1 MTFLSIQEAITRG
14 SGKVA
19 VRGWVYRERGSN
31 QLKFIVLRDS
41 TNIIQCVLERGRFE
55 KEWSEIDKI
64 QVEASMEMEGVI
76 KEDKRAP
83 SGYEISVESFKVVG
97 GSDTFPIT
105 KDQSPEFLL
114 DVRHLAIRSRRYSAI
129 FKVKNTILQAF
140 RNYYLNDGYFEWT
153 PPIFQPNQCEGGSTL
168 FEVKYY
174 KEKLFMTQ
182 SWQLYG
188 ESGIFGL
195 EKLFTISPCFRA
207 EKSKTSRHLSE
218 FWMAEME
225 AAWMQLPQLIES
237 VEGCLAFIVKEVVE
251 KNEEELKLLGQD
263 VDKLRKITVPFPRIT
278 YKDALKLLK
287 EKENVEVPFGK
298 DLRTV
303 EDDLIVKHFDK
314 PVIVTN
320 YPKAIMAFYKPA
332 DPKDPETALCLDV
345 LAPEGYGEIV
355 GGSQRDIDIESLKKA
370 LIDMGEKPEHYEW
383 YFDSRRY
390 GSVPHSGYGMGV
402 ERVVAWLCKL
412 DNIKDAIP
420 FPRTMLRW
428 KP

>member
-1 MTFLSIQEAITRG
+1 MSFKSIQEAIQQG

-19 VRGWVYRERGSN
+19 IRGWVYRERGSN

-41 TNIIQCVLERGRFE
+41 TNIIQCVLERTKFE
-55 KEWSEIDKI
+55 DRWEEIDKI
-64 QVEASMEMEGVI
+64 QVETSMEIEGTI

-83 SGYEISVESFKVVG
+83 TVYEISAESFKIIG
-97 GSDTFPIT
+97 TADTFPIT

-114 DVRHLAIRSRRYSAI
+114 DVRHLAIRSRRHSAI
-129 FKVKNTILQAF
+129 FKVKNTVLQAF
-140 RNYYLNDGYFEWT
+140 RNYYLNQGYFEWT

-182 SWQLYG
+182 SWQLYA
-188 ESGIFGL
+188 EAGIFGL

-225 AAWMQLPQLIES
+225 TAWMQLPQLIDS
-237 VEGCLAFIVKEVVE
+237 VEGCVSFIVKEVVE
-251 KNEEELKLLGQD
+251 KNEEDLKLLGQD
-263 VDKLRKITVPFPRIT
+263 VDKLRKITAPFPRIT

-287 EKENVEVPFGK
+287 EKEKVNVAFGK

-303 EDDLIVKHFDK
+303 EEDLIVKHFDK

-320 YPKAIMAFYKPA
+320 YPKVIMAFYKPT
-332 DPKDPETALCLDV
+332 DPNDPETALCLDV

-355 GGSQRDIDIESLKKA
+355 GGSQRDTDIESLKKA
-370 LIDMGEKPEHYEW
+370 LVNMGEKPEHYEW
-383 YFDSRRY
+383 YFDTRRY
-390 GSVPHSGYGMGV
+390 GGVPHSGYGLGV
-402 ERVVAWLCKL
+402 ERVVAWLCHL